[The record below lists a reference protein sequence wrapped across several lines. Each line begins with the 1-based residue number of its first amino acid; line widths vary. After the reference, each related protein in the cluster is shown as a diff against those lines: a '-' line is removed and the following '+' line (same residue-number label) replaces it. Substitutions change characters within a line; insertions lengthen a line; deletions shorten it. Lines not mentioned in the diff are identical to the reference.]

1 MELSKWEQEAEEKYA
16 EALKSAKPGDKA
28 VVSMTSSAD
37 ATITVKITNDM
48 IARVQ
53 DPDGTIN
60 VDALRELIEEKAY
73 DLVPNICAQCGG
85 WGDERTS
92 LSIGDEWDVHPG
104 GTQLEVS

>member
-1 MELSKWEQEAEEKYA
+1 MELTKWEVEAEETYVK
-16 EALKSAKPGDKA
+16 ALAAAKAGDKA

-73 DLVPNICAQCGG
+73 DLVPNICAQCSG